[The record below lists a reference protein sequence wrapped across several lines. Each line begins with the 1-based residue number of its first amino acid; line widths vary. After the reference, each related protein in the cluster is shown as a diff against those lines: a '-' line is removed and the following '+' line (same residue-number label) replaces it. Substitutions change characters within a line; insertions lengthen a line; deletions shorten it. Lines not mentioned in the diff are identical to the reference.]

1 MIAEQKTN
9 EWTNELWLTVRRLN
23 LLSETCQTAQRVIVA
38 YNNNKVLLLPEYT
51 LIKKNSKSSPRIK
64 AVHQSANSDFPNSKN
79 MAADEV

>member
-9 EWTNELWLTVRRLN
+9 EWTHELWLTVRRLN
-23 LLSETCQTAQRVIVA
+23 PLSETCQTAQRVIVA

-51 LIKKNSKSSPRIK
+51 LIKKLEVQSTHK